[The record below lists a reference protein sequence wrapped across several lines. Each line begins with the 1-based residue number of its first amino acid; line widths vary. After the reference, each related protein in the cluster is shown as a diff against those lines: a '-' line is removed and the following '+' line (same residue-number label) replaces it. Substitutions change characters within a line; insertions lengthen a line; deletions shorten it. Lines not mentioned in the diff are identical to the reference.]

1 MTITEKM
8 LQDEIKRR
16 EQLKGK
22 KWEY

>member
-16 EQLKGK
+16 ESLKGK